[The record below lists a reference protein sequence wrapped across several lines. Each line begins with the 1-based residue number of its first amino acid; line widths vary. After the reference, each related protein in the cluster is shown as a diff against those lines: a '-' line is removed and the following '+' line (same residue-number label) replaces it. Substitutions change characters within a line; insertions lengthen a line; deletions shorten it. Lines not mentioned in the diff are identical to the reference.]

1 MSKYIRHKKIDA
13 NQPGIVKELRK
24 LGYSVELDHDDIIV
38 GHNGRTYWYEI
49 KTGPKSDIKPSQI
62 KLLDEFKGHYKI
74 VWSTQM
80 IIDDIKELEN
90 SDEK

>member
-1 MSKYIRHKKIDA
+1 MSKYVRHKKVDA
-13 NQPGIVKELRK
+13 NQPTLVKELRG

-62 KLLDEFKGHYKI
+62 KLLGEYKGHYKI

-90 SDEK
+90 A